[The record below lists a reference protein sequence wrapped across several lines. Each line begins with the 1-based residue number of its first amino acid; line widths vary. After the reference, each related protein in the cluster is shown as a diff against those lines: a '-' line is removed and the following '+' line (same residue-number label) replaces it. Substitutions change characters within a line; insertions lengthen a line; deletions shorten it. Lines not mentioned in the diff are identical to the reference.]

1 MLSLLLGAC
10 VGPAP
15 IKDYN
20 LAFAALSAAKNAE
33 APRHAPGYWS
43 RAQKAYRSAVKQY
56 KDREYEK
63 ALASFRQARLFAER
77 AENFTALKKM
87 REGGS

>member
-1 MLSLLLGAC
+1 MLLGAC

-15 IKDYN
+15 VKDYN
-20 LAFAALSAAKNAE
+20 LAHTALAAAKKAK
-33 APRHAPGYWS
+33 ASRHAPGYWS
-43 RAQKAYRSAVKQY
+43 RAQKAYRLAVKQY

-63 ALASFRQARLFAER
+63 AKASFKKARLFAER

-87 REGGS
+87 REGGG

>member
-1 MLSLLLGAC
+1 MLFAFLGAC

-15 IKDYN
+15 VKDYN
-20 LAFAALSAAKNAE
+20 LAHTAILAAKSAE
-33 APRHAPGYWS
+33 APKHAPAFWS
-43 RAQKAYRSAVKQY
+43 RAQKAYRQAQKQY

-63 ALASFRQARLFAER
+63 AMASFKKARLFAER

-87 REGGS
+87 REGGG